1 MAKPTIKEIL
11 FLWLRQR
18 QKIGKR
24 LIQNHHMQEVRAF
37 GKARFGKIHN
47 VSTYEREFRRAREK
61 WPHRFKET
69 KVEGVEKAWLIK
81 EREPA

>member
-1 MAKPTIKEIL
+1 
-11 FLWLRQR
+11 
-18 QKIGKR
+18 
-24 LIQNHHMQEVRAF
+24 MQEVRAF

-69 KVEGVEKAWLIK
+69 KVEGVEKAWHHILHPPQQGLK
-81 EREPA
+81 LYL